1 MSPVHLLTRE
11 AVELYFRKLA
21 PHGLVLLHI
30 TNNHLDLE
38 PVVSGI
44 ARSLGLAAASRD
56 HRPSAEERRRG
67 VHRSHWVALGR
78 EPAALG
84 RLRTDSRWRALG
96 GDADEPVW
104 TDEYS
109 NILSVV
115 EWSR

>member
-1 MSPVHLLTRE
+1 VHLLTRE

-21 PHGLVLLHI
+21 PDGLVVLHI

-44 ARSLGLAAASRD
+44 ARSLGLTAAGRD
-56 HRPSAEERRRG
+56 HRPSADERRRG
-67 VHRSHWVALGR
+67 VNRSHWVALGR
-78 EPAALG
+78 DASALG
-84 RLRTDSRWRALG
+84 PLHGDPRWRPLG
-96 GDADEPVW
+96 LDPDEPVW